1 MRSTLAAMF
10 VLIFD
15 VSWTD
20 YSQILRVIAA
30 FEIVRLFLCVYFH
43 FAKSSRMSSAWF
55 HINIS
60 ACKAVFTMK
69 NAWNEHIVD
78 DCCCCCCSR
87 MSTMEMNLEERMN
100 LRSNSMNPI
109 WQAVSMHT
117 HTQKGFGSF
126 ANPEYFIYSCSM
138 SITSSHAWPS
148 ILSGLMVDK
157 WWFYVCAECV
167 RRDFSFAI
175 SCIRSLFVVHW
186 TKEQKKNRK
195 AKRLNTNASN
205 LIRLTSWPFACS
217 IRLHRTNKFDG
228 TSKRYFL
235 NIRLT

>member
-30 FEIVRLFLCVYFH
+30 FEIVRLFFVCLFSFRQIKSNEFRMVSYKYQRMQSCVYNE
-43 FAKSSRMSSAWF
+43 K
-55 HINIS
+55 
-60 ACKAVFTMK
+60 CMK
-69 NAWNEHIVD
+69 WAYRWWLLLLLLQQDVNYGNESWRTHE
-78 DCCCCCCSR
+78 SPFKFN
-87 MSTMEMNLEERMN
+87 E
-100 LRSNSMNPI
+100 

-157 WWFYVCAECV
+157 WWFYVCAECI
-167 RRDFSFAI
+167 RRDHSFAI

-186 TKEQKKNRK
+186 TKEQKKTEKQN
-195 AKRLNTNASN
+195 
-205 LIRLTSWPFACS
+205 
-217 IRLHRTNKFDG
+217 D
-228 TSKRYFL
+228 
-235 NIRLT
+235 